1 MDFKLVAAIVLAMV
15 AMIVLPGYLF
25 QSAMLNVDDEMSG
38 NRDKGS
44 WRWGGVGSGGIELTE
59 YQKKRQRR
67 DLERSRKASRG
78 SLGDSWFNGPSS
90 TKTEPKTPAVKPG
103 KLQSNPFN

>member
-25 QSAMLNVDDEMSG
+25 QTAMLNLDDEMSG
-38 NRDKGS
+38 TRDEGS

-67 DLERSRKASRG
+67 NLERSRKASQG
-78 SLGDSWFNGPSS
+78 SPGDSWFNGTPA
-90 TKTEPKTPAVKPG
+90 TKTESKTPAVKPG
-103 KLQSNPFN
+103 KLQSNPFQ